1 MAPDEIEWHKFD
13 RDNPPKDAMPSA
25 VLAEQRTRVELDL
38 AKGATRTIAV
48 GPRLFNRFMRDLSS
62 YECPVPLRFDPGFD
76 PHSEEAREPPPGAPW
91 KILLLGRAED
101 EKLKGLDIAA
111 SAVGKAAARLRAI
124 RLPDIELVVRG
135 AKPEH
140 ADALREKIRTWAGI
154 PIEVIVRPYTT
165 DAVTLQRDMRSS
177 SVVLMPSR
185 SEGFG
190 LVGLEAIVAGTP
202 VLVTSRSGL
211 AEMLQECLE
220 PEAVARI
227 KVATSGD
234 DRETEVDS
242 DEWARAIEAVL
253 KDRSAA
259 FRNAGDLAKQLG
271 RKFTWDS
278 SVGRLMSEI
287 IQRSL

>member
-1 MAPDEIEWHKFD
+1 M
-13 RDNPPKDAMPSA
+13 
-25 VLAEQRTRVELDL
+25 
-38 AKGATRTIAV
+38 
-48 GPRLFNRFMRDLSS
+48 
-62 YECPVPLRFDPGFD
+62 
-76 PHSEEAREPPPGAPW
+76 
-91 KILLLGRAED
+91 LLLGRAED

-111 SAVGKAAARLRAI
+111 SAVGKAATRLRTMG
-124 RLPDIELVVRG
+124 LPDLELVVRG

-140 ADALREKIRTWAGI
+140 ADALRDKIRNWAGV
-154 PIEVIVRPYTT
+154 PLDVIVRPYTT
-165 DAVTLQRDMRSS
+165 DAVTLDMDMRSS

-227 KVATSGD
+227 KVATTGD
-234 DRETEVDS
+234 DRETATDS

-253 KDRSAA
+253 KDRNAA
-259 FRNAGDLAKQLG
+259 FRNASDLAKYLG
-271 RKFTWDS
+271 SRTTWDHAVVKLLS
-278 SVGRLMSEI
+278 DLVAR
-287 IQRSL
+287 